1 MTYDHYVDLQSE
13 QWTKRLKQIAYV
25 KFIIKIAILIF
36 EVLVAISI
44 AYVLKELSTYLENPD
59 LEMNVVW
66 TNSQITAF
74 IMIIFMTGVLIA
86 FSKMI
91 SRFIKRF

>member
-1 MTYDHYVDLQSE
+1 MTCDHYVDLQSE
-13 QWTKRLKQIAYV
+13 QWTKRFKQIAFV
-25 KFIIKIAILIF
+25 KFIIKIGILIF
-36 EVLVAISI
+36 EVLAAISF
-44 AYVLKELSTYLENPD
+44 AYVIKELSIYFENPD
-59 LEMNVVW
+59 LEMGVIW

-74 IMIIFMTGVLIA
+74 IMMIVMLGILIA

>member
-13 QWTKRLKQIAYV
+13 QWTKRLKQIAFV
-25 KFIIKIAILIF
+25 KFIIKIGILIF
-36 EVLVAISI
+36 EVLVAISF
-44 AYVLKELSTYLENPD
+44 AYVLKELSMYLKNPD
-59 LEMNVVW
+59 LEMNVIW

-74 IMIIFMTGVLIA
+74 IMIVVMAGILFA
-86 FSKMI
+86 FSKMV

>member
-13 QWTKRLKQIAYV
+13 QWTKRLKQIAFV

-36 EVLVAISI
+36 EVVIAISI
-44 AYVLKELSTYLENPD
+44 AYVIKELSIYLENPD
-59 LEMNVVW
+59 LEMQVIW

-91 SRFIKRF
+91 SRFMKRF

>member
-13 QWTKRLKQIAYV
+13 QWTKRFKQIAFV
-25 KFIIKIAILIF
+25 KFIIKIGILIF
-36 EVLVAISI
+36 EVLAAISF
-44 AYVLKELSTYLENPD
+44 AYVIKELSIYFENPD
-59 LEMNVVW
+59 LEMGVIW

-74 IMIIFMTGVLIA
+74 IMMIVMLGILIA

>member
-25 KFIIKIAILIF
+25 KFIIKMMILAF
-36 EVLVAISI
+36 YAVAVTSFAYTLKDLSI
-44 AYVLKELSTYLENPD
+44 YLENPD
-59 LEMNVVW
+59 LEMDVIW

-74 IMIIFMTGVLIA
+74 IMIIVMSGILIV
-86 FSKMI
+86 FSRMV
-91 SRFIKRF
+91 SRLFKRF